1 MEFTEQRWLFWGP
14 LRWFR
19 HRHVALLSA
28 KENNWTGLYVSSL
41 QLGLWHVVTR
51 FSDVKLVYERPWRS
65 CQGKS
70 DGKYRRMSYVSPI
83 FLDEIPLSPKWS
95 VIKSYKIIIFLDDI
109 PFETPVFSWLQI
121 YGSPI
126 RSCWSWSWAAGRSLG
141 CFRSLSTKI
150 QVLPSGELTHLAS
163 IDGGYPN
170 GWMISSGII
179 LALIYWGL

>member
-51 FSDVKLVYERPWRS
+51 FSDVKLMYERPWRS

-95 VIKSYKIIIFLDDI
+95 VIKSYKIIIFLDDS
-109 PFETPVFSWLQI
+109 PFETPVFP
-121 YGSPI
+121 GC
-126 RSCWSWSWAAGRSLG
+126 RSTGAQSGAVEVDRELLGDLWGVLGVWAPKSR
-141 CFRSLSTKI
+141 FYP
-150 QVLPSGELTHLAS
+150 QV
-163 IDGGYPN
+163 N
-170 GWMISSGII
+170 
-179 LALIYWGL
+179 